1 MDERRWVSA
10 LLDIVIVPPARLVI
24 QSGDFDF
31 PDSYDDL
38 FGIDLV
44 FFDTGTC
51 RSSLDTNKT
60 EELRKESFVWT
71 TKNKIHKQITA
82 GALTGGFGDSRFPKR
97 AIKKHWQG
105 EGMSI

>member
-44 FFDTGTC
+44 FLTLALVGVRWIRT
-51 RSSLDTNKT
+51 K
-60 EELRKESFVWT
+60 RK
-71 TKNKIHKQITA
+71 N
-82 GALTGGFGDSRFPKR
+82 
-97 AIKKHWQG
+97 
-105 EGMSI
+105 